1 MYIRCAAYRNGQRIG
16 DVSVENI
23 SELLAE
29 PDTFLW
35 VGLTEPDPNELLQL
49 QEEFGLHELA
59 VEDARSA
66 HQRPKLEEYKGSLFV
81 VLHTVELQDGKVH
94 FGETHLFVGK
104 QFLISIRHQ
113 SSLGYGRARVRCE
126 SMPQLLA
133 KGSGFALYA
142 VLDLIVDNFMPVVE
156 HYQSLL
162 EKLEEDIFENRLHRD
177 AMERLYDL
185 KRCLLRL
192 RNAAMPLLDVC
203 NALMRLHP
211 DVVSKELRVYFRD
224 VHDHVHR
231 IIRATDTMRETLS
244 DAMQANL
251 ALITV
256 RQNEVVKRLAGW
268 GAILALPTMVFSM
281 YGMNFK
287 FMPELDFR
295 FGYPAALAGTLIGC
309 VWLYRRLKRAEWL

>member
-1 MYIRCAAYRNGQRIG
+1 MYIRCAAYRNGQRIDDIG
-16 DVSVENI
+16 VENI
-23 SELLAE
+23 SELLADPE
-29 PDTFLW
+29 TFVW
-35 VGLTEPDPNELLQL
+35 VGLAEPDPNELLQL

-81 VLHTVELQDGKVH
+81 VLHTVELRDGEVH

-113 SSLGYGRARVRCE
+113 SSLGYGRARTRCE
-126 SMPQLLA
+126 SLPQLLA
-133 KGSGFALYA
+133 KGSGFPLYT

-162 EKLEEDIFENRLHRD
+162 EELEEDIFENRLHRD
-177 AMERLYDL
+177 TMERLYNL
-185 KRCLLRL
+185 KRHLLRL
-192 RNAAMPLLDVC
+192 RNAATPLLDIC

-211 DVVSKELRVYFRD
+211 EIVPKDLRVYFRD
-224 VHDHVHR
+224 VLDHVHR

-251 ALITV
+251 TLITV

-287 FMPELDFR
+287 FMPELELR
-295 FGYPAALAGTLIGC
+295 FGYPAVLAATLIGC
-309 VWLYRRLKRAEWL
+309 IWLYKRLKRAEWL

>member
-1 MYIRCAAYRNGQRIG
+1 MYIRCAAYRNGQRIDDIG
-16 DVSVENI
+16 VENI
-23 SELLAE
+23 SELLADPE
-29 PDTFLW
+29 SFVW
-35 VGLTEPDPNELLQL
+35 VGLAEPDPSELLQL
-49 QEEFGLHELA
+49 QAEFGLHELA

-81 VLHTVELQDGKVH
+81 VLHTVELRDGEVH

-113 SSLGYGRARVRCE
+113 SSLGYGRARTRCE
-126 SMPQLLA
+126 SLPQLLA
-133 KGSGFALYA
+133 KGSGFPLYA

-162 EKLEEDIFENRLHRD
+162 EELEEDIFENRSHRD

-192 RNAAMPLLDVC
+192 RNAATPLLDIC

-211 DVVSKELRVYFRD
+211 EIVPKDLRVYFRD
-224 VHDHVHR
+224 VLDHVHR

-287 FMPELDFR
+287 FMPELELR
-295 FGYPAALAGTLIGC
+295 FGYPAVLAATLIGC

>member
-1 MYIRCAAYRNGQRIG
+1 MYVRCAAYRGGQRISDIG
-16 DVSVENI
+16 VENI
-23 SELLAE
+23 STLLAE
-29 PDTFLW
+29 PHTFVW
-35 VGLTEPDPNELLQL
+35 VGLMEPDTNELLQI
-49 QEEFGLHELA
+49 QEEFGLHDLA

-66 HQRPKLEEYKGSLFV
+66 HQRPKLEEYGGSLFM
-81 VLHTVELQDGKVH
+81 VLHPVELRDGDVH
-94 FGETHLFVGK
+94 FGETHLFIGK

-113 SSLGYGRARVRCE
+113 SSLGYGRARIRCE
-126 SMPQLLA
+126 AMPQLLA
-133 KGSGFALYA
+133 RGSGFALYA
-142 VLDLIVDNFMPVVE
+142 LLDLVVDNFMPVVE

-162 EKLEEDIFENRLHRD
+162 EALEEDIFGNRLDRD

-192 RNAAMPLLDVC
+192 RNAAAPLLDIC

-211 DVVSKELRVYFRD
+211 EIVSKDLRIYFRD
-224 VHDHVHR
+224 VHDHVLR

-244 DAMQANL
+244 DAMQVNL

-287 FMPELDFR
+287 FMPELDSR

-309 VWLYRRLKRAEWL
+309 VWLYRRLKRAAWL